1 MFHKE
6 VAVVK
11 KKHIKRL
18 GGLACLFVLLL
29 SGCSLPGLSAASDQT
44 IKIGAQS
51 MSESEIIAS
60 MLGQLIEHNTDL
72 KTTTIKNLGSNA
84 VQQQALM
91 SGEID
96 IAATRYT
103 GDALTGTL
111 RMDAEKDPE
120 KALKLTQR
128 EFKKRYDLKWYDSY
142 GFDNTYA
149 FTVSKELADRYHLE
163 TVSDVKKQ
171 AAELKLGVDN
181 YWMKRKGDGY
191 EDFTKTYG
199 MKFGGTFPMQIGLVY
214 DAVKNGKMDIVLAY
228 STDGRIKSYGLK
240 ILKDD
245 KRFFPPYDCSPVVPE
260 KVLKEHPELEGII
273 QKMLGQIDTGTMQEL
288 NYEVDGKLKEPSV
301 VAKEYLQKHNYFE

>member
-1 MFHKE
+1 M
-6 VAVVK
+6 
-11 KKHIKRL
+11 KRKYL
-18 GGLACLFVLLL
+18 KLMIGLALAATLTL
-29 SGCSLPGLSAASDQT
+29 SGCSLPGLSAAADQT

-60 MLGQLIEHNTDL
+60 MLGQLIEHHTDL

-91 SGEID
+91 NGEID

-111 RMDAEKDPE
+111 RMEPEKDPD
-120 KALKLTQR
+120 KALALTQR

-149 FTVSKELADRYHLE
+149 FTVSKELADQYHLE
-163 TVSDVKKQ
+163 TVSDVKKW
-171 AAELKLGVDN
+171 AAQLKLGVDN
-181 YWMKRKGDGY
+181 YWMKLKGNGY
-191 EDFTKTYG
+191 QDFTKTYG
-199 MKFGGTFPMQIGLVY
+199 MTFGGTYPMQIGLVY
-214 DAVKNGKMDIVLAY
+214 DAVKSGKMDIVLAY

-240 ILKDD
+240 MLKDD
-245 KRFFPPYDCSPVVPE
+245 KQFFPPYDCSPVVPE

-273 QKMLGQIDTGTMQEL
+273 KKMLGKIDTATMQEL
-288 NYEVDGKLKEPSV
+288 NYEVDGNLKEPSV
-301 VAKEYLQKHNYFE
+301 VAKEYLEKHHYFES